1 MKKQLKLNDVYTT
14 IKLNKSQ
21 LSKAKSLKNSI
32 LLYGNVLQDLSNRAL
47 ELKKEEKEI
56 IRTLQQEKLCAKK
69 DRNRIANM
77 ENVLKNIKLATKD
90 EILKKFKTEKDWKF
104 LDKMEMTIIDYM
116 IIKSK
121 TDAKDAKKRFFKELR
136 ILEVLYYI

>member
-69 DRNRIANM
+69 DRSQPNG
-77 ENVLKNIKLATKD
+77 NI
-90 EILKKFKTEKDWKF
+90 FS
-104 LDKMEMTIIDYM
+104 
-116 IIKSK
+116 SK
-121 TDAKDAKKRFFKELR
+121 TATRLIDDSDSPLSLLNSCSDSSLSSDEEDDELDS
-136 ILEVLYYI
+136 IT